1 MQQDNG
7 VGQKGLTTNGLT
19 ATNFLLIIV
28 SACMIGV
35 SIYLTSHFYEV
46 LYPTTIS
53 GGKGLCDIS
62 SFLNCETAT
71 YSMISNIAG
80 VPIAFFGI
88 IVGLL
93 FIFSAL
99 MPSQALERTSSAVAK
114 YNFIGSLALFFF
126 SIFVLG
132 SLCPFCTVYYILSGI
147 AFFLFWKY
155 GAQTWIPDVKVSAL
169 WAVLLIGGSF
179 MMYKVTADKEKVK
192 SSLNGS
198 IVEQYRKL
206 ADLGDPDVESPYKIY
221 KATEKFSDSPIRI
234 SVFSDFECPF
244 CSKVS
249 EQLPELIRKYPKQIS
264 IQYFFYPLDNK
275 CNSNIE
281 RAMHMNAC
289 DAAMLAACDEK
300 QFAAVH
306 DEIFAGQ
313 SELGNGILQK
323 IAKNHNLTNCTGDDL
338 KNKVITAINQA
349 SKYNIRSTPTL
360 IVNGKKIEGTIPSN
374 QFFAIFDDILKG
386 EKK

>member
-1 MQQDNG
+1 MQQDRG
-7 VGQKGLTTNGLT
+7 LTTKGLTG
-19 ATNFLLIIV
+19 TNFLLIIV
-28 SACMIGV
+28 STLMIGV

-53 GGKGLCDIS
+53 GGKGLCDLS
-62 SFLNCETAT
+62 SFFNCDTAT
-71 YSMISNIAG
+71 YSKVSNIAG

-99 MPSQALERTSSAVAK
+99 MPSPALEKTSSAVAK
-114 YNFIGSLALFFF
+114 YNFIGCVALFLF
-126 SIFVLG
+126 SVLGLG
-132 SLCPFCTVYYILSGI
+132 SLCPFCTVYYVLSGI

-155 GAQTWIPDVKVSAL
+155 GVMTWTPDPKVSAM

-179 MMYKVTADKEKVK
+179 MMYKVTMDKEKVK
-192 SSLNGS
+192 ASLNGS

-206 ADLGDPDVESPYKIY
+206 ANLGDPDVESPYKIH
-221 KATEKFSDSPIRI
+221 KATEKFADSPLRL

-249 EQLPELIRKYPKQIS
+249 EQLPELVRRYPKQLS
-264 IQYFFYPLDNK
+264 IQYFFYPLDQK

-281 RAMHMNAC
+281 RAMHMHAC

-300 QFAAVH
+300 QFAEIH

-313 SELGNGILQK
+313 SELENGILQK
-323 IAKNHNLTNCTGDDL
+323 IAKKHNLTNCTGDDL

-360 IVNGKKIEGTIPSN
+360 ILNGKKIEGTIPSN
-374 QFFAIFDDILKG
+374 QFFAIFEDILKA